1 MEATRRQL
9 VWVKRQHFEGWACA
23 GCAWV
28 FKASGPIRG
37 DSIEEMK
44 MQYELQRDKEFA
56 SHACGA
62 HPRAKE

>member
-1 MEATRRQL
+1 M
-9 VWVKRQHFEGWACA
+9 
-23 GCAWV
+23 